1 MLNGWANIPPT
12 LRGDGAGKVQPKG
25 HMTPT
30 CPCNSHVH
38 LAENRVLAN
47 FMVITP
53 RNQGWVGDLQLFG
66 TIRGM
71 GLLTCIKIALKWRS
85 SWGWFSNATPKGRP
99 KGIIPD
105 QMTTDI
111 YIYRYGMLRIRIPL
125 RPIQNG
131 TMLICKKTNSSLWSP
146 SPPQTFSIRT
156 PQLRVVKYR
165 PPLRAGAFHG
175 TPKR

>member
-1 MLNGWANIPPT
+1 MPTYPVAPVRFFFRTKAFQRSRPSKWYQDHPENAPHMLNGWANIPPT

-53 RNQGWVGDLQLFG
+53 RNQGWVGDLHLFG

-71 GLLTCIKIALKWRS
+71 GLLTCIKVALKWRS

-111 YIYRYGMLRIRIPL
+111 YIGMECYGSEYP
-125 RPIQNG
+125 
-131 TMLICKKTNSSLWSP
+131 
-146 SPPQTFSIRT
+146 
-156 PQLRVVKYR
+156 
-165 PPLRAGAFHG
+165 
-175 TPKR
+175 